1 MAMRVKHLNLKVE
14 PKGKFFDRVGKKLA
28 VIDRGQI
35 PKKEEESLSFES
47 LEAFRKILTPKR
59 MELLRTIRHERPS
72 SIYELAK
79 MVRRDIKN
87 VREDISMLKDL
98 GLVELKTDRRI
109 RTVVI
114 PRVNYDELKVAI
126 AI

>member
-14 PKGKFFDRVGKKLA
+14 PKGKFFGRVGKGLGA
-28 VIDRGQI
+28 IDRGQI
-35 PKKEEESLSFES
+35 PDSPEESLSFES

-59 MELLRTIRHERPS
+59 IELLKIIKHERPA

-79 MVRRDIKN
+79 LAHRDIKN
-87 VREDISMLKDL
+87 VREDIALLKALDL
-98 GLVELKTDRRI
+98 VDLKTDRRI

-114 PRVNYDELKVAI
+114 PRVSYDELKVAI

>member
-14 PKGKFFDRVGKKLA
+14 PKGKFFDRVGRKLA
-28 VIDRGQI
+28 VIDRGQA
-35 PKKEEESLSFES
+35 PEKEEESLSFES

-59 MELLRTIRHERPS
+59 MELLRVIRHEKPS

-87 VREDISMLKDL
+87 VRGDIAMLKDL
-98 GLVELKTDRRI
+98 GLVELKNGRRI